1 MMAVPRGACF
11 AACLPAVLRGP
22 ATVPELLRTLLVL
35 LPLLVASPVQADD
48 QPVGVVDHP
57 ALNESSGIAASYE
70 NEGCLWLHNDS
81 GDGPHLYLVTE
92 TGGLRAKVVLQQTTP
107 FDWEDMCSFQ
117 VDGQSWL
124 LIGDVGDNLKARGRR
139 TPKCRLLLV
148 RELRVA
154 ASDQLQT
161 LSLPVHAEI
170 ELDYEDGFH
179 DCEAIAVDVAR
190 REILLLTKTAPT
202 QCGLYRLP
210 LDLDQ
215 RNRSLTAERIASP
228 FVLLATAMDISP
240 DSSSLA
246 IGTMW
251 TGLLVRRGPQE
262 LWADACGRVGQHVH
276 LPPRR
281 QGETLCFD
289 RSGRWLYANSE
300 GTNQPLWKIPLPSNS
315 FNPRPK
321 GQPAGK

>member
-1 MMAVPRGACF
+1 MAVPRGACF
-11 AACLPAVLRGP
+11 AAFLSAVVSGP

-35 LPLLVASPVQADD
+35 LPLFVASSARADD
-48 QPVGVVDHP
+48 EPVGVVDHP
-57 ALNESSGIAASYE
+57 ALNECSGIAASYE
-70 NEGCLWLHNDS
+70 NESCLWLHNDS

-92 TGGLRAKVVLQQTTP
+92 TGSLQAKVVLQQTTP

-148 RELRVA
+148 REPHVST
-154 ASDQLQT
+154 SDKVQT
-161 LSLPVHAEI
+161 LSWPVHSGI
-170 ELDYEDGFH
+170 EFVYEDGLH

-215 RNRSLTAERIASP
+215 RDRSLTAERIASP

-246 IGTMW
+246 IGNMW
-251 TGLLVRRGPQE
+251 TGLLVRRDPQE
-262 LWADACGRVGQHVH
+262 SWADACGRVGQHVH

-281 QGETLCFD
+281 QGETICFD
-289 RSGRWLYANSE
+289 RSGRWLCANSE
-300 GTNQPLWKIPLPSNS
+300 GTNQPLWKIPLPSKS
-315 FNPRPK
+315 LNPRPK
-321 GQPAGK
+321 GQAAGN

>member
-1 MMAVPRGACF
+1 M
-11 AACLPAVLRGP
+11 
-22 ATVPELLRTLLVL
+22 PELLRTLFVL
-35 LPLLVASPVQADD
+35 LSLIVASSARADN
-48 QPVGVVDHP
+48 QPVGVVDDP

-81 GDGPHLYLVTE
+81 GDGPHLYLVSE
-92 TGGLRAKVVLQQTTP
+92 TGGLRSKVALQQTKP

-117 VDGQSWL
+117 IDGQSWL
-124 LIGDVGDNLKARGRR
+124 MIGDVGDNLKARGRR

-148 RELRVA
+148 REPRVST
-154 ASDQLQT
+154 SDKVQT
-161 LSLPVHAEI
+161 LSWPVHSEI
-170 ELDYEDGFH
+170 EFVYEDGLY
-179 DCEAIAVDVAR
+179 DCEAIAADVAR
-190 REILLLTKTAPT
+190 REILLLTKTAPN

-210 LDLDQ
+210 LDLEQ
-215 RNRSLTAERIASP
+215 RDRSLTAERIASP

-240 DSSSLA
+240 DSSSMV
-246 IGTMW
+246 IGSMW
-251 TGLLVRRGPQE
+251 TGLLVRRRAQE
-262 LWADACGRVGQHVH
+262 SWADACGRVGQHVH

-281 QGETLCFD
+281 QGETICFD

-321 GQPAGK
+321 RQAGGK